1 MPKPKEEPFK
11 PKQDLAKPNIA
22 SDKSNQASAIPKQ
35 VIVSPTP
42 TVKQQTA
49 APARNTNALSPSSV
63 IQRGQSKSAER
74 NQTVLT
80 HSKSA
85 EIKKEPV
92 KSVGGVK
99 KSKSN
104 ESTKEKDAA
113 KKFENDRSR
122 SREKKVLVG
131 KQAKSKSPEVK
142 PQTITQKEVKQVN
155 TKVVKSNSGEVK
167 TSKIIKSNSSESNKS
182 NSGEVKTSK
191 IIKSNSSESNKS
203 NSIQTVQSTS
213 EPKALS
219 KSGSGDKSES
229 KAVYA
234 KVIKSTKT
242 SPEKSKVTKEVRLFE
257 FSIM

>member
-22 SDKSNQASAIPKQ
+22 SDKPNQASAIPKQ

-182 NSGEVKTSK
+182 NS
-191 IIKSNSSESNKS
+191 
-203 NSIQTVQSTS
+203 IQTVQSTS

>member
-122 SREKKVLVG
+122 SREKKLLG

-155 TKVVKSNSGEVK
+155 TKVV
-167 TSKIIKSNSSESNKS
+167 KS

-242 SPEKSKVTKEVRLFE
+242 SSEKSKVTKEVRLFE